1 MCRHWLFTLSR
12 EYLSDTLSLLLQL
25 TLSSESELFS
35 VASLGDSDVA
45 AESGGTFTPLVPLL
59 RTATWK
65 ERNYINSLDI

>member
-1 MCRHWLFTLSR
+1 MCCHWLFTLSR
-12 EYLSDTLSLLLQL
+12 EYLSDTSSLQL